1 MFSLFCKVYLS
12 FMPRTKA
19 YNKKPTSKLDEEAF
33 DRQFLLEILHK
44 LKQEFIDL
52 IDVKFR
58 CMLEDD
64 RREIMKQFSEE
75 ELNTKLCDL
84 DNVLVSQSHASI
96 NLTRKQ
102 DLLNSTKSVRKG
114 GKRLTRSSSATDEVD
129 RISKHQPRAKSKKIE
144 KKTRTS
150 TRLSRSLSRSHTD
163 STGQNFLTPAN
174 KKTPPNVY
182 GVVTPKCKPNTPH
195 VLLRR
200 PKHNEVALSFQ
211 GSPLLTAAVAPD
223 EFANINIPLNDG
235 SLLSLRPQKGLRLSQ
250 IPKFDMDTMRQLQTL
265 KDHISMVLGSS
276 QNDSY

>member
-1 MFSLFCKVYLS
+1 
-12 FMPRTKA
+12 MPRTKA
-19 YNKKPTSKLDEEAF
+19 VNKKTTSKLDEEGI
-33 DRQFLLEILHK
+33 DRQFLLEVVRT

-52 IDVKFR
+52 IDVKLH
-58 CMLEDD
+58 CMLEDN
-64 RREIMKQFSEE
+64 RREIIKQFSLE

-84 DNVLVSQSHASI
+84 DNVLVSKSNTSI
-96 NLTRKQ
+96 NVTRKQ
-102 DLLNSTKSVRKG
+102 DLLSHTKSVRKG
-114 GKRLTRSSSATDEVD
+114 RKRLTRSSSATDEGYLTTESSNSVD

-144 KKTRTS
+144 KNIRS
-150 TRLSRSLSRSHTD
+150 SSRLTRSLSRSHTD
-163 STGQNFLTPAN
+163 STNTDFQTPAN
-174 KKTPPNVY
+174 KKTPPNAY

-250 IPKFDMDTMRQLQTL
+250 IPKFDEDTMRQLQTL

-276 QNDSY
+276 QPDSY

>member
-1 MFSLFCKVYLS
+1 
-12 FMPRTKA
+12 MPRTKA
-19 YNKKPTSKLDEEAF
+19 VNKKTTSKLDEEGI
-33 DRQFLLEILHK
+33 DRQFLLEVVRT

-52 IDVKFR
+52 IDVKLH
-58 CMLEDD
+58 CMLEDN
-64 RREIMKQFSEE
+64 RREIIKQFSLE

-84 DNVLVSQSHASI
+84 DNVLVSKSNTSI
-96 NLTRKQ
+96 NVTRKQ
-102 DLLNSTKSVRKG
+102 DLLSHTKSVRKG
-114 GKRLTRSSSATDEVD
+114 RKRLTRSSSATDEVD

-144 KKTRTS
+144 KNIRS
-150 TRLSRSLSRSHTD
+150 SSRLTRSLSRSHTD
-163 STGQNFLTPAN
+163 STNTDFQTPAN
-174 KKTPPNVY
+174 KKTPPNAY

-250 IPKFDMDTMRQLQTL
+250 IPKFDEDTMRQLQTL

-276 QNDSY
+276 QPDSY